1 MNIAVIGLGY
11 VGLPL
16 AVEFSKKYNVIGFDV
31 NEIRVSEINDKY
43 DRTNELS
50 ENDLS
55 DLNNLKIT
63 QTIMKFRI
71 QIST

>member
-1 MNIAVIGLGY
+1 MIKNEEINIAVIGLGY

-16 AVEFSKKYNVIGFDV
+16 AVEFNKHYNVTGFDLDT
-31 NEIRVSEINDKY
+31 IRVSEINDKY

-55 DLNNLKIT
+55 DLKSKDNLE
-63 QTIMKFRI
+63 
-71 QIST
+71 